1 MMASELRTGWIRTG
15 GSPDLS
21 SICRSTPS
29 QVGANNS
36 SRPKY
41 TWTHV
46 AFKTFRSLFL
56 EKKTVSS
63 RGQSR
68 CWSPSPSPTQ
78 GLCSAGDAAEIFLPA
93 IFCFFTGLRL
103 HRGWGRPHGILAKA
117 SSSSSSSSSLGM
129 CAALARHGGTSPPS
143 PSLLFR
149 WRLSVTR
156 RGRSCTAP
164 PPSRW
169 EAGSRSRVRQAASWE
184 SCHVMCGCRPRAPAR
199 SCAALSPSPPCA
211 LLRSGCSAWAKRAQG
226 VPNVP
231 RRAFRATSASRATHT
246 DTVVKRG

>member
-1 MMASELRTGWIRTG
+1 MASELRTGWIRTG

-56 EKKTVSS
+56 EKKLQAPGAKPVLVPVSLPYPGPVQCRRCS
-63 RGQSR
+63 R
-68 CWSPSPSPTQ
+68 
-78 GLCSAGDAAEIFLPA
+78 DIPA
-93 IFCFFTGLRL
+93 SHLLFFTGLRL
-103 HRGWGRPHGILAKA
+103 HRGWGRPHGKLAKA
-117 SSSSSSSSSLGM
+117 SSSSSSSLGM

>member
-1 MMASELRTGWIRTG
+1 MASELRTGWIRTG

-56 EKKTVSS
+56 ERKLQAPGAKPVLV
-63 RGQSR
+63 
-68 CWSPSPSPTQ
+68 PVSPTQ
-78 GLCSAGDAAEIFLPA
+78 GLCCSAGDAAEIFLPA

-103 HRGWGRPHGILAKA
+103 HRGWGRPHGKLAKA
-117 SSSSSSSSSLGM
+117 SSSSLGM